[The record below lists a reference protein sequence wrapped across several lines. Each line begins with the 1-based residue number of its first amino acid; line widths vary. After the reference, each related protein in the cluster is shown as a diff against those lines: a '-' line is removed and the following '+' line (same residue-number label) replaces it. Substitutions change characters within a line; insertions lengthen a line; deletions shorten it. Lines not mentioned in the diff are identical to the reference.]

1 MPQGIV
7 HNHLSNKTLSKCL
20 PLTTGKLESLHKGIV
35 FDHEEKWKC
44 VYMLCIATLSYVKEA
59 NFERPPIKYV
69 YIKEESTKDK
79 SIYRSGSVAG
89 IKIYK

>member
-1 MPQGIV
+1 MIMRRNESV
-7 HNHLSNKTLSKCL
+7 
-20 PLTTGKLESLHKGIV
+20 LT
-35 FDHEEKWKC
+35 C
-44 VYMLCIATLSYVKEA
+44 YCIATLSYVKEA